1 MILSDSSWRYI
12 NLALY
17 PRLAADTVVD
27 IKTEHSKIAY
37 LCNKWLRRRH
47 AIAYVIH
54 LVHLEYTTYNMPAQ
68 SCKWYEN
75 KAISM
80 QLSREQR
87 ISLLEGTVCR
97 NNMKMLNADVSDVVS
112 T

>member
-47 AIAYVIH
+47 AIRDPFSAFRIYDIQ
-54 LVHLEYTTYNMPAQ
+54 YA
-68 SCKWYEN
+68 S
-75 KAISM
+75 AILQM
-80 QLSREQR
+80 IREQSNFYAVVQGTTDKFAR
-87 ISLLEGTVCR
+87 RHSLP
-97 NNMKMLNADVSDVVS
+97 K
-112 T
+112 